1 MGFSPFF
8 FGELKMLNRGLDKL
22 ELLRIVDAVANEKSI
37 DKEIVIG
44 SMESAIEKAALTKFG
59 HNNNIFVKIDRET
72 GNISIQKVLEVVEKV
87 EDPSREISL
96 NDANKLNEKSDVH
109 KIGDKIYEDLPQID
123 FGRIAAQSAKQVINL
138 KVREAEKNR
147 QFEEFIDKQGLIL
160 SGIIKR
166 LEYGNVIVD
175 LGRAEGVIKKDEL
188 IPREILKTGDRVKA
202 YCYEVKKELKGHQIF
217 LSRAHPQFL
226 AKLFFQEV
234 PEIYEGVIEIKSV
247 ARDPGSRAK
256 ICVYSKDTS
265 IDPVGACVGMRGSR
279 VQTIVNELHGEKIDI
294 IKWTEDLPTLISE
307 SLSPAEIQK
316 VLIDQTNKKIDVI
329 LSEEN
334 LSKAIG
340 RRGQNVRLASKLTNF
355 EIDILTDKEDSERRQ
370 ADFKEKTETLIKNL
384 EVDETLGQLLVSEGF
399 QSIEEISQANP
410 DDIAKIEAI
419 DEDTAKELIERSK
432 ESLIKVKEEVGKKLK
447 ELGVEDQLIN
457 LKGMTQGMLVILGQ
471 KNIKKLNDFADLSTD
486 ELVGGYDEIKGK
498 KVRLQGYLEEFSL
511 SREEADEL
519 IMSARNIVYK
529 K

>member
-1 MGFSPFF
+1 MGTCPFF
-8 FGELKMLNRGLDKL
+8 FRGKEMLNKGLDKL
-22 ELLRIVDAVANEKSI
+22 ELLRIVEAVANEKSI
-37 DKEIVIG
+37 DKELVID
-44 SMESAIEKAALTKFG
+44 SMESAIQKAALTKFG
-59 HNNNIFVKIDRET
+59 TDNNIEVIIDRES
-72 GNISIQKVLEVVEKV
+72 GDIKINKVLEIVDSI
-87 EDPSREISL
+87 EDPSRQITI
-96 NDANKLNEKSDVH
+96 DQAKKLGKNSGDL
-109 KIGDKIYEDLPQID
+109 KIGEKIYEELHQID
-123 FGRIAAQSAKQVINL
+123 FGRIAAQSAKQVISSR
-138 KVREAEKNR
+138 VREAEKNR
-147 QFEEFIDKQGLIL
+147 QYEDFIDKQGQIL

-175 LGRAEGVIKKDEL
+175 LGKAEGVIKKDEL

-202 YCYEVKKELKGHQIF
+202 FCYEVKKEFKGHQIF

-234 PEIYEGVIEIKSV
+234 PEIYEGTIEIKSV

-256 ICVYSKDTS
+256 ICVHSQDSS

-307 SLSPAEIQK
+307 SLSPAEIQR
-316 VLIDQTNKKIDVI
+316 VLIDQENKRIDII
-329 LSEEN
+329 LTEEN

-370 ADFKEKTETLIKNL
+370 AEFKERTETLVKNL

-399 QSIEEISQANP
+399 NSIDEIAQSKP
-410 DDIAKIEAI
+410 DDISKIDAI
-419 DEDTAKELIERSK
+419 DDETANELINRSK
-432 ESLIKVKEEVGKKLK
+432 ETLLKQKEAVALKLK
-447 ELGVEDQLIN
+447 ELGVDANLIN

-471 KNIKKLNDFADLSTD
+471 KNIKKLSDFADLSSD
-486 ELVGGYDEIKGK
+486 ELIGGFDEVKGK
-498 KVRLQGYLEEFSL
+498 KIRIEGYLEEFSL
-511 SREEADEL
+511 SRKEADEL
-519 IMSARNIVYK
+519 IMAAREIAYK
-529 K
+529 

>member
-1 MGFSPFF
+1 
-8 FGELKMLNRGLDKL
+8 MLNRGLDKL

-37 DKEIVIG
+37 DKDIVIG
-44 SMESAIEKAALTKFG
+44 SMESAIQKAALTKFG
-59 HNNNIFVKIDRET
+59 QNNNILVKIDRET
-72 GNISIQKVLEVVEKV
+72 GNISIQKVLDVVETV
-87 EDPSREISL
+87 EDPSREVTSAEANSMN
-96 NDANKLNEKSDVH
+96 NDKSETLKV
-109 KIGDKIYEDLPQID
+109 GDKIYEDLPQID
-123 FGRIAAQSAKQVINL
+123 FGRIAAQSAKQVINS

-147 QFEEFIDKQGLIL
+147 QYEDFIDKQGLIL

-188 IPREILKTGDRVKA
+188 IPREVLKTGERVKA

-234 PEIYEGVIEIKSV
+234 PEIYEGIIEIKSV

-307 SLSPAEIQK
+307 ALSPAEIQK

-355 EIDILTDKEDSERRQ
+355 EIDILTDKEDSGRRQ
-370 ADFKEKTETLIKNL
+370 AEFKEKTEALIKNL

-399 QSIEEISQANP
+399 QSIDEISQANAE
-410 DDIAKIEAI
+410 DISKIEAI
-419 DEDTAKELIERSK
+419 DEETAKELISRSK
-432 ESLIKVKEEVGKKLK
+432 ESLIKVKEEVGKRLK
-447 ELGVEDQLIN
+447 ELGVEEELIN

-471 KNIKKLNDFADLSTD
+471 KNIKKLSDFADLSTD
-486 ELVGGYDEIKGK
+486 ELVGGYDEVKGK
-498 KVRLQGYLEEFSL
+498 GKVTRIF
-511 SREEADEL
+511 R
-519 IMSARNIVYK
+519 RVFFN
-529 K
+529 